1 MHEIKNPL
9 AVIEQALQR
18 YSSADEADADALK
31 SAASEPASSYPQ
43 MGAYAQPEQVAQ
55 SIDTQPD
62 AQARDDARR
71 GERSD
76 AQARGG
82 AHRGAQSGAQ
92 SGGGAQSGAQ
102 ARDGAHRGE
111 RSDAQARDGAHRGAQ
126 SGAQAGDGVRR
137 GAQSGAQ
144 SGGGAQSGAQAGDGA
159 HRGAQSG
166 APAVGG
172 VRGGVA
178 HAQPNAGDRTDAQS
192 GAPAKTAGATG
203 INRQDWNNEFIP
215 LLIRQIS
222 RMVAI
227 VHSTRNLLPNRLP
240 EQDNIDLL
248 AHLREVIEDLG
259 QPQRDD
265 GSAIWF
271 DLDTS
276 ALAALT
282 VHFDPTHLSQIISN
296 LIRNSIDHAQVDPGE
311 LHINITG
318 RHAGNFI
325 ELEYWDN
332 GIGIDAHKREHIWKA
347 FYSSDHE
354 HAGLGLHISNELCQI
369 NGATLEYI
377 SLAVPARFRL
387 SLPNAH

>member
-1 MHEIKNPL
+1 ATFGKMIHALMHEIKNPL

-55 SIDTQPD
+55 SNSAQPDAQLRDDVRGGGRSD

-71 GERSD
+71 G
-76 AQARGG
+76 
-82 AHRGAQSGAQ
+82 
-92 SGGGAQSGAQ
+92 
-102 ARDGAHRGE
+102 
-111 RSDAQARDGAHRGAQ
+111 AQ
-126 SGAQAGDGVRR
+126 SGAQAGV
-137 GAQSGAQ
+137 
-144 SGGGAQSGAQAGDGA
+144 
-159 HRGAQSG
+159 
-166 APAVGG
+166 PA
-172 VRGGVA
+172 
-178 HAQPNAGDRTDAQS
+178 DAQS
-192 GAPAKTAGATG
+192 GVQTGTQAKTPNEIGT
-203 INRQDWNNEFIP
+203 NRQDWNNEFIP
-215 LLIRQIS
+215 LLIRQIG

-227 VHSTRNLLPNRLP
+227 VHSTRNLLPNRSP
-240 EQDNIDLL
+240 EQDNIDVL

-259 QPQRDD
+259 QLQRDD
-265 GSAIWF
+265 GSAICF

-276 ALAALT
+276 ALATLT

-311 LHINITG
+311 LHINMTG
-318 RHAGNFI
+318 RNAGGFI

-332 GIGIDAHKREHIWKA
+332 GTGIDAHKREHLWKA

-369 NGATLEYI
+369 NGATFEYI